1 MGDDVL
7 SKYLP
12 SKRQLS
18 NKLPERHFFFG
29 LLATL
34 RKQYLTD
41 VVRSAQDKRYSVQEN
56 DPKRQAILVTD
67 KWQEELMRHPYQSR
81 KPSPSYSSRESR
93 HRRVPPER
101 ASQAAEGKEEHRQ
114 ARDQQA
120 ALQGGLSSRSG
131 SPAAAQRRQET
142 QRGQRT
148 VQRGRALGNPR
159 ETTPREAEVIYSL
172 S

>member
-1 MGDDVL
+1 MRDILSERKLHLKTNEVIHLDIPSYQELSVKNMYDDAMGDDVL

-67 KWQEELMRHPYQSR
+67 KWQEELMRHPY
-81 KPSPSYSSRESR
+81 
-93 HRRVPPER
+93 
-101 ASQAAEGKEEHRQ
+101 
-114 ARDQQA
+114 
-120 ALQGGLSSRSG
+120 
-131 SPAAAQRRQET
+131 
-142 QRGQRT
+142 
-148 VQRGRALGNPR
+148 
-159 ETTPREAEVIYSL
+159 
-172 S
+172 